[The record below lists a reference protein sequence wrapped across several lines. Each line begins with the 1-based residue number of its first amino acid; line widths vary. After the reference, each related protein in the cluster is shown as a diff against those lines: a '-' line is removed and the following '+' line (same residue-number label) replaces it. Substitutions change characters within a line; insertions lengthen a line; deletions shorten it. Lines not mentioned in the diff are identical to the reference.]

1 MHGHD
6 WSTFSGPSHRGNGLT
21 TFRQAG
27 LRGAHALR
35 GGRGSCFPSSSSFW
49 EEPEPEASKQEVVH
63 GCAVHGEKHWAARVW
78 AVKSRAATA
87 TARSAVERPM
97 KHRGSRAGGAEGGPG
112 APRGARAQPAPPL
125 LLRLLRAAGWEHG
138 RLRELLWPKPQ
149 QRSSQREHPQR
160 WLTSF
165 QRAAWYSA
173 RWASNPHR
181 RAPQLGFWISRMTW
195 GRHVGQLVTS

>member
-35 GGRGSCFPSSSSFW
+35 GGRGSCLPSSSSFW

-112 APRGARAQPAPPL
+112 AAGSSAAPQAIEGSWLGARTPAGAFVTQTSAAVQSKGAPAEVAYL
-125 LLRLLRAAGWEHG
+125 L
-138 RLRELLWPKPQ
+138 PK
-149 QRSSQREHPQR
+149 SS
-160 WLTSF
+160 LVLC
-165 QRAAWYSA
+165 A
-173 RWASNPHR
+173 
-181 RAPQLGFWISRMTW
+181 
-195 GRHVGQLVTS
+195 VGK